1 MWQAPLSVYIKE
13 NESSLSKNFWRT
25 TFSDPVMN
33 DFASSIYLQQIKFYY
48 LN

>member
-1 MWQAPLSVYIKE
+1 MWQAPLSVCIKE
-13 NESSLSKNFWRT
+13 NGVASQKNFWTT